1 MKEFKEFIKKQGV
14 VGLAVGFILGGA
26 VSSVVSS
33 LVNDIVN
40 PIVGLFTGV
49 TGGLEN
55 WKVILGPA
63 TISIGNFISVM
74 IDFSLPT
81 TKATIVEIN
90 GLKVAYFSIPKGTEY
105 VHLTSDGK
113 CLKRRDLESV
123 PVSPETI
130 QFERNE
136 KTSREY
142 DRSFVDE
149 ADITSLDIDLTV
161 IYQEFCTPRKSS

>member
-74 IDFSLPT
+74 IDFLIIALVVFYSIKFL
-81 TKATIVEIN
+81 
-90 GLKVAYFSIPKGTEY
+90 GLEKPK
-105 VHLTSDGK
+105 K
-113 CLKRRDLESV
+113 
-123 PVSPETI
+123 
-130 QFERNE
+130 
-136 KTSREY
+136 
-142 DRSFVDE
+142 
-149 ADITSLDIDLTV
+149 
-161 IYQEFCTPRKSS
+161 KS